1 MNWVLCTVVV
11 GIGLTVVIV
20 VIDALT
26 VRKVGIAFV
35 VAPRVIITVIGPIVI
50 VFDHDNHGTETLKIV
65 EIVVCVT
72 IGF

>member
-11 GIGLTVVIV
+11 GINLTVNIV
-20 VIDALT
+20 VIDDLT

-35 VAPRVIITVIGPIVI
+35 VAPEAITNVIGPIVV

-65 EIVVCVT
+65 IIVMSVT